1 MRKARDRWAL
11 KFAAILLTPLLLGV
25 TYKWVDPQ
33 GQVHFTDSPPPAGTV
48 YEVVAPPRSPAV
60 SPTAPSMHQ
69 PAPAAPETV
78 PAAAAESASRH
89 VADTARASP
98 DDMRCVDALFQLEVL
113 AGDWKVYK
121 PGPGNDRTYLNDRDR
136 PAEMVRLSGERD
148 ANCSDE
154 PGVLAAH
161 PPHVTEFT
169 SQCETATHASVRE
182 TSSRSGPDTAMT
194 RPPHNVTG

>member
-1 MRKARDRWAL
+1 
-11 KFAAILLTPLLLGV
+11 
-25 TYKWVDPQ
+25 
-33 GQVHFTDSPPPAGTV
+33 
-48 YEVVAPPRSPAV
+48 
-60 SPTAPSMHQ
+60 
-69 PAPAAPETV
+69 
-78 PAAAAESASRH
+78 
-89 VADTARASP
+89 
-98 DDMRCVDALFQLEVL
+98 MRCVDALFQLEVL